1 MMRAATHLLRRTSPF
16 AGVAGALCDMEFS
29 IREGS
34 AAADGGKAE
43 VERDVVPLPPA
54 PGVPTFG
61 RPLGNI
67 GRLGSMP
74 VFRRGRASSESP
86 RQDSVF
92 ASRMR
97 AALPLRFRK

>member
-1 MMRAATHLLRRTSPF
+1 
-16 AGVAGALCDMEFS
+16 
-29 IREGS
+29 
-34 AAADGGKAE
+34 
-43 VERDVVPLPPA
+43 LPPA